1 MRDDLFSK
9 EQIEQIKNANSKI
22 RADLGMNKDDYKKGE
37 DKLIEKIRERAS
49 ARGGGGGGGMNPVDI
64 ERVPGKKP
72 LKMKKG
78 GAVSSASK
86 RADGCAVKGKTRGR
100 MV

>member
-1 MRDDLFSK
+1 MEDNLFSK
-9 EQIEQIKNANSKI
+9 EQIEQIRKANTKIKTDLGLDKYDHKKDESKLTEKI
-22 RADLGMNKDDYKKGE
+22 RARSG
-37 DKLIEKIRERAS
+37 S
-49 ARGGGGGGGMNPVDI
+49 VGGGGMNPADI

-78 GAVSSASK
+78 GVVSSASK